1 MPIQVLDS
9 RFSVENSKKNNA
21 TGMFLSLIILNYDCH
36 IEAYVYYI
44 YISYVYIYLC
54 FYMKIYYIYIYIY
67 LTTLHLMFH
76 YIIIFRFAKIKI
88 QQNFK
93 CFAVKFLY
101 GDTFARKMAND
112 CYHRL
117 VVSNIW
123 CQTKFILLILL
134 VISQLKLSI
143 TPCGTDI
150 FMHVLIVTQRNGKV
164 SQDDVAI

>member
-1 MPIQVLDS
+1 
-9 RFSVENSKKNNA
+9 
-21 TGMFLSLIILNYDCH
+21 MFLSLIILNYDCH

-44 YISYVYIYLC
+44 CIICIYISMLLYE
-54 FYMKIYYIYIYIY
+54 KILNIYIY
-67 LTTLHLMFH
+67 LTTLYLMFH

-93 CFAVKFLY
+93 CFVVKFLY

-123 CQTKFILLILL
+123 WQTKFILLTLL
-134 VISQLKLSI
+134 VISQLKRSI

-150 FMHVLIVTQRNGKV
+150 FMHVLAVTQRNGKV